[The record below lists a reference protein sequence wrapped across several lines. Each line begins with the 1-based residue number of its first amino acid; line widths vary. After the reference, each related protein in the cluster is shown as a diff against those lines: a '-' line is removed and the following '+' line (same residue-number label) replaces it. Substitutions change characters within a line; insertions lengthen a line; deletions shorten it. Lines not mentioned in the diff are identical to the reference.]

1 MTARE
6 QDTAPAPEAA
16 RAGRRL
22 PVADARQVARAV
34 RAALGGRW
42 WALAGV
48 AAILTAGAAADLIA
62 PAALGGLVD
71 AVQSGESGTAWLWRL
86 GAAMVVGALV
96 GAVLTAAGVVTA
108 SRLYE
113 TVIARLREQMVA
125 RAFELPQGMVEE
137 AGSGDLVSRATDDVA
152 EISQAAPRIVPAL
165 TGSLFTIAVTVVGI
179 AVVDYRYALAVA
191 VIVPVHV
198 FAVRWYLRNAP
209 QVYAAQ
215 RAAMAERAHHL
226 LTSLHGIETV
236 HAYRLQDRH
245 NGRIARASWEVVGW
259 ELRARVVQNRF
270 FGRLNA
276 AELLGM
282 TGLLVVG
289 YLLVTND
296 LGTLGGATTAIMF
309 FIRLFNPINNL
320 LIVIDDLQSALASL
334 ARIVGVIDALP
345 DPRDPCDP
353 SRTGPA
359 DAAGEGAGEAGS
371 AAAPAAGPA
380 VPSADTGGNGP
391 VLALKDVEFHYD
403 PARPVLSGVSLEI
416 GRTETVALVGA
427 SGAGKSTV
435 AALAA
440 GVHEP
445 TAGTVRRPPATP
457 QRDRDLVLITQEVH
471 VFAATLREN
480 LTLAAPSADDDQVRA
495 ALTTVGADTLLAR
508 LPEGLDTVVGTE
520 GHSLTPA
527 EAQLLALARMV
538 LADPA
543 VAILDEAT
551 AEAGSAHAGALD
563 SATAAALS
571 GRAGLVVAHRLDQAK
586 ACDRILVIESGRII
600 EEGTHDGLRA
610 RGGTYATLW
619 EAWSRKAAQ

>member
-1 MTARE
+1 MTARDS
-6 QDTAPAPEAA
+6 DTAAEAGA
-16 RAGRRL
+16 SRAGRRL

-42 WALAGV
+42 WSLAGV
-48 AAILTAGAAADLIA
+48 VAILTAGAAADLIA

-71 AVQSGESGTAWLWRL
+71 AVESGETGTAWLWTL
-86 GAAMVVGALV
+86 GAAMVGGALV
-96 GAVLTAAGVVTA
+96 GAVLTAVGVVTA

-113 TVIARLREQMVA
+113 TVIAQLRERMVA

-165 TGSLFTIAVTVVGI
+165 TSSLFTIAVTLVGI

-191 VIVPVHV
+191 VIVPIHV

-209 QVYAAQ
+209 QVYTAQ

-226 LTSLHGIETV
+226 LTSLHGIDTV

-245 NGRIARASWEVVGW
+245 NARIARASWQVVGW

-270 FGRLNA
+270 FGRLNV
-276 AELLGM
+276 AEFLGM

-309 FIRLFNPINNL
+309 FIRLFNPINSL
-320 LIVIDDLQSALASL
+320 LIVIDDMQSALASL
-334 ARIVGVIDALP
+334 ARIVGVIDATPEPQEPGHDAVSAPGDADDREDAADNGEDDAVSAL
-345 DPRDPCDP
+345 
-353 SRTGPA
+353 A
-359 DAAGEGAGEAGS
+359 DAGA
-371 AAAPAAGPA
+371 P
-380 VPSADTGGNGP
+380 P
-391 VLALKDVEFHYD
+391 VLALRDVAFHYD
-403 PARPVLSGVSLEI
+403 PDRPVLNGVSLEI
-416 GRTETVALVGA
+416 GRTETVALVGP

-445 TAGTVRRPPATP
+445 TAGSVRRPPAAEG
-457 QRDRDLVLITQEVH
+457 RDRDLVLITQEVH

-480 LTLAAPSADDDQVRA
+480 LTLAAPSADDEQVRA
-495 ALTTVGADTLLAR
+495 ALATVGADGLLAR

-551 AEAGSAHAGALD
+551 AEAGSAHAGTLD

-600 EEGTHDGLRA
+600 EEGSHTDLRA
-610 RGGTYATLW
+610 LGGTYAALW
-619 EAWSRKAAQ
+619 EAWSRQTAPR